1 MSTVDELTIRINGPE
16 QWPSLP
22 PQDDLCEMLHFD
34 FAMQRYLFDNNHRI
48 FLTVGKFKRSL
59 HFFPDIALAFPFLP
73 GVILSLVRGEP
84 VDLTFPESQMF
95 LECSPH
101 NGQLD
106 CTVGTFGTEPS
117 GHLVILDTNRTARE
131 LKGFLQDVLGRAV
144 TAGYVSREEAD
155 EFARGL
161 PEVG

>member
-1 MSTVDELTIRINGPE
+1 MSTVDKLTIRIDGPE

-22 PQDDLCEMLHFD
+22 PQDDLYEMPHFD

-48 FLTVGKFKRSL
+48 LLTIGKFKRSL

-73 GVILSLVRGEP
+73 GVILSLVCGEP
-84 VDLTFPESQMF
+84 VDLTFPDSQMF
-95 LECSPH
+95 LKCLPH
-101 NGQLD
+101 NGELD

-117 GHLVILDTNRTARE
+117 EHLVILDANRTTSE
-131 LKGFLQDVLGRAV
+131 LKGFLQDILGRAV
-144 TAGYVSREEAD
+144 TGGYVSREEAD

-161 PEVG
+161 TEVD